1 MWAQNE
7 YLNEKL
13 AELRSAPGQ
22 TATPPVRPAPKAIS
36 VPTMK
41 PLARRAGGVLRRI
54 GEGLE
59 AWASPPHSQRRPA

>member
-1 MWAQNE
+1 MWAQND

-13 AELRSAPGQ
+13 AELRATRPSTAPAVRGQ
-22 TATPPVRPAPKAIS
+22 RAAVS
-36 VPTMK
+36 LPTMK

>member
-7 YLNEKL
+7 YLQEKL
-13 AELRSAPGQ
+13 AELRASAVP
-22 TATPPVRPAPKAIS
+22 ARPAPSQRQAIA

>member
-13 AELRSAPGQ
+13 AELSRARPSAPPVAHKQ
-22 TATPPVRPAPKAIS
+22 PATLS
-36 VPTMK
+36 LPTMK

-59 AWASPPHSQRRPA
+59 AWASPPHSQHRPA

>member
-1 MWAQNE
+1 MWAQND

-13 AELRSAPGQ
+13 AELRATRPSTAPVVRGQ
-22 TATPPVRPAPKAIS
+22 RATVS
-36 VPTMK
+36 LPTMK